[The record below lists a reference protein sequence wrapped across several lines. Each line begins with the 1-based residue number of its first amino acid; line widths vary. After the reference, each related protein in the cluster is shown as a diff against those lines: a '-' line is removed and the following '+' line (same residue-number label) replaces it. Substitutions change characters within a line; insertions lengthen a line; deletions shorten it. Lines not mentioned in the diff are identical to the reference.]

1 MESANSFALQVLEE
15 EFTLDA
21 TVLTVYAQA

>member
-1 MESANSFALQVLEE
+1 MKSAHSFALQVLEE
-15 EFTLDA
+15 EFTLGA